1 VKKNPRITG
10 NEIKEILGIT
20 DIPERTIRRRIRPDS
35 EFASYWKTKKPYIS
49 KKNSCKR
56 LQFARD
62 HLKWTEQDWHMVLW
76 SGESPIVL
84 IVNQKTSVWRLRND
98 RYKVHS
104 TIATIKHDKKIN
116 IWGYFCPSGVRELYS
131 VDGILLREEYK
142 KN

>member
-20 DIPERTIRRRIRPDS
+20 DIPERTIRRRIRSDS

-49 KKNSCKR
+49 KKNSYKR
-56 LQFARD
+56 LKDARD
-62 HLKWTEQDWHMVLW
+62 HLKWTEQDCHKVLW
-76 SGESPIVL
+76 SGESPILV
-84 IVNQKTSVWRLRND
+84 IVNKKTRVWRLRND

-116 IWGYFCPSGVRELYS
+116 IWGYFCPSGVQELYS
-131 VDGILLREEYK
+131 VDGILLREQYK
-142 KN
+142 KK

>member
-10 NEIKEILGIT
+10 NEIKEILEIT
-20 DIPERTIRRRIRPDS
+20 DIPERTIRRRIRSDS

-49 KKNSCKR
+49 KKNSYKR

-62 HLKWTEQDWHMVLW
+62 HLKCKEQDWHMVLW

-84 IVNQKTSVWRLRND
+84 IVNQKTSVWRLRKD

-104 TIATIKHDKKIN
+104 TISTIKHDKKIN
-116 IWGYFCPSGVRELYS
+116 IWGYF
-131 VDGILLREEYK
+131 
-142 KN
+142 